1 VGIAASV
8 RSKLLGISAYQR
20 PPSTPLT
27 LETPQLERLRRE
39 LFGGA
44 LTGPLTSK
52 TRWYIGEIEEAERAA
67 DGGDMLRVGQL
78 MHAAR
83 RDGVF
88 SGVLSTRTGGL
99 VRLPKRF
106 RGDRDVV
113 EALEPGH
120 DSVRSV
126 FDEMNPP
133 QELALLAGDGLL
145 CGIGVAEYVPVE
157 GRDFPVLV
165 RQDPRSLYFRFT
177 ENTWY
182 FRSVFGDI
190 PITPGDGRWVLHTP
204 GGRVQPWAYALW
216 RCIGQA
222 YVRKSQAQLHKD
234 IWEAKLA
241 HPARIAEH
249 PQAASDEQS
258 QAWFRKVMAWGVNTV
273 FATPP
278 GYTVRLLESNGRGY
292 ESFCKTI
299 AEQDNEFVIAIA
311 GQTVTTDG
319 GAGFQ
324 NSDIHKTIRADLIKE
339 TADALA
345 YTVNTQCIPVFVAKR
360 FGEAA
365 IDTKPCTMLWDVT
378 PPKDRNSEATSLTAA
393 ATAVTKLDE
402 ALRPH
407 AMQLDVDAV
416 CEQFAI
422 PLLRPEIAAAGAAA
436 QLGPDGKP
444 MLRLLQG
451 GGGTG
456 GAATGGSTDGDVLA
470 PVDTQPGN
478 DAAQDTALNGAQ
490 VASLLQVIQAVA
502 NGQLPRDAGIAIIKR
517 AFNVDDAG
525 ATELMGSVGA
535 GFVPA
540 AAAPA
545 AAAPPKPKPD
555 EAAA

>member
-1 VGIAASV
+1 M
-8 RSKLLGISAYQR
+8 
-20 PPSTPLT
+20 
-27 LETPQLERLRRE
+27 
-39 LFGGA
+39 FNGA
-44 LTGPLTSK
+44 LTGPLLTK

-67 DGGDMLRVGQL
+67 DNGDLLRVGQL

-106 RGDRDVV
+106 RGDRDVI

-145 CGIGVAEYVPVE
+145 CGVGVAEYVPVD

-165 RQDPRSLYFRFT
+165 RQDPRALYFRFA

-182 FRSVFGDI
+182 FRSVAGDI
-190 PITPGDGRWVLHTP
+190 PITPGDGQWVLHSP
-204 GGRVQPWAYALW
+204 GGRVSPWAYALW

-222 YVRKSQAQLHKD
+222 YVRKQQAQLHKD

-241 HPARIAEH
+241 HPARIALH
-249 PQAASDEQS
+249 PQAASEEQS

-273 FATPP
+273 FSLPP
-278 GYTVRLLESNGRGY
+278 GYDVKLLESNGRGY

-299 AEQDNEFVIAIA
+299 AEQDNEFIIAIA

-345 YTVNTQCIPVFVAKR
+345 YTVNTQCIPAFVALR

-365 IDTKPCTMLWDVT
+365 VDDKPCVMDWDVT

-393 ATAVTKLDE
+393 AAAVTGLDE

-407 AMQLDVDAV
+407 GMQLDLDAL
-416 CEQFAI
+416 CTQFAI
-422 PLLRPEIAAAGAAA
+422 PLRRPEDMPAPELDA
-436 QLGPDGKP
+436 DGKP
-444 MLRLLQG
+444 KLRLLQG
-451 GGGTG
+451 GN
-456 GAATGGSTDGDVLA
+456 AAADSGSTDGNVIA

-490 VASLLQVIQAVA
+490 VTSLLQVITSVA
-502 NGQLPRDAGIAIIKR
+502 QGQLPRDAALGIIKR
-517 AFNVDDAG
+517 AFNVDDA
-525 ATELMGSVGA
+525 AANEMLGSVGN
-535 GFVPA
+535 GFTP
-540 AAAPA
+540 AAPA
-545 AAAPPKPKPD
+545 APPAPAGKPAAPPKED
-555 EAAA
+555 AAA